1 MTSEPASVSS
11 HQPEPDGDG
20 PLEAAKLPL
29 KHTGLD
35 IAGQMQ
41 SVARAETDLARMVGD
56 YSATVDNTLCV
67 IEIIEETLQQKRKQI
82 AEIQARQEAL
92 ALEYR
97 QLGRSLDSATRDL
110 AQQFSDI
117 IKDLETDGP
126 ISGPTAGPISGE
138 SGKAPEASEKIAEA
152 LADKAPEASGAT
164 ADTPADRAAEASEK
178 IASALAESAAQS
190 EAATGLDLE
199 TSDLPPVPEF
209 LGDRHDSSSQRDDE
223 PRDGGSGSRGWWK
236 KG

>member
-1 MTSEPASVSS
+1 MTSEPASISS
-11 HQPEPDGDG
+11 HESEPDSDG
-20 PLEAAKLPL
+20 PTDAAKIPL

-35 IAGQMQ
+35 IASQMQ

-56 YSATVDNTLCV
+56 YSASVEHTLCV

-97 QLGRSLDSATRDL
+97 QLGRSLDSATKDL

-126 ISGPTAGPISGE
+126 ALGAPADTATEAPRPAADE
-138 SGKAPEASEKIAEA
+138 LAEVPAAKAPEAGETIAQ
-152 LADKAPEASGAT
+152 
-164 ADTPADRAAEASEK
+164 
-178 IASALAESAAQS
+178 ALAESA
-190 EAATGLDLE
+190 EALAKSAAKPDAVSGLDLE
-199 TSDLPPVPEF
+199 TADLPPVPEF
-209 LGDRHDSSSQRDDE
+209 LGDRQESAE
-223 PRDGGSGSRGWWK
+223 PREQEPSETGSGPRGWWK
-236 KG
+236 QSKKG

>member
-1 MTSEPASVSS
+1 MTSEAASVGPQ
-11 HQPEPDGDG
+11 QPEPDGG
-20 PLEAAKLPL
+20 GQAEAARSPVTR
-29 KHTGLD
+29 TGLD
-35 IAGQMQ
+35 IAGQIK

-56 YSATVDNTLCV
+56 YSATVENTLCV

-97 QLGRSLDSATRDL
+97 QLGRTLDAATKDL

-117 IKDLETDGP
+117 IKDLESDRQ
-126 ISGPTAGPISGE
+126 IAGE
-138 SGKAPEASEKIAEA
+138 SGNAPQESEA
-152 LADKAPEASGAT
+152 ASGAASAAT
-164 ADTPADRAAEASEK
+164 AETPAEAQADKVAGASEK
-178 IASALAESAAQS
+178 IASALAETAAQS
-190 EAATGLDLE
+190 EAASGLDLE

-209 LGDRHDSSSQRDDE
+209 LGDRNDAGDKREAE
-223 PRDGGSGSRGWWK
+223 PRDSGSSSRGWWK

>member
-1 MTSEPASVSS
+1 MTSEAASVSPP
-11 HQPEPDGDG
+11 QPEPEGGGQID
-20 PLEAAKLPL
+20 AAKSPL
-29 KHTGLD
+29 KQTGLD

-56 YSATVDNTLCV
+56 TSASVENTLCV

-97 QLGRSLDSATRDL
+97 QLGRTLDAATKDL

-117 IKDLETDGP
+117 IKDLETDDP
-126 ISGPTAGPISGE
+126 IAGPIAGPIASASGA
-138 SGKAPEASEKIAEA
+138 SGKV
-152 LADKAPEASGAT
+152 PEASGA
-164 ADTPADRAAEASEK
+164 AAEAPAEAPGETAADKVPGASEK
-178 IASALAESAAQS
+178 IASALAETAAQS

-209 LGDRHDSSSQRDDE
+209 LGDRNDSSDKRDDKS
-223 PRDGGSGSRGWWK
+223 RDTGSGSRGWWK

>member
-11 HQPEPDGDG
+11 HETEPDSGG
-20 PLEAAKLPL
+20 PADAAKIPL

-35 IAGQMQ
+35 IASQMQ

-56 YSATVDNTLCV
+56 YSATVENTLCV

-97 QLGRSLDSATRDL
+97 QLGRSLDSATKDL

-117 IKDLETDGP
+117 IKDLEPNGP
-126 ISGPTAGPISGE
+126 VVGVPAETAPQAPAAKAPEVPGTSADAPAA
-138 SGKAPEASEKIAEA
+138 KAPEASDTIAEA
-152 LADKAPEASGAT
+152 LAES
-164 ADTPADRAAEASEK
+164 AEA
-178 IASALAESAAQS
+178 LTQSAAKS
-190 EAATGLDLE
+190 DAGSGLDLE

-209 LGDRHDSSSQRDDE
+209 LGGRQESGEPGDEE
-223 PRDGGSGSRGWWK
+223 PRDGGSGPRGWWRQTK